1 MILELY
7 DKEHENKYPLS
18 NYKNYSIK
26 NVLRYGD
33 KELRITIPIN
43 SKYAYLV
50 EEEMYIRNKT
60 QEFVI
65 KEVNPSDNYIEIVAK
80 LNIETIEGKT
90 WETFESKEA
99 TITDCINTALA
110 GTWWQVGICNITK
123 KRTIRKD
130 FCNSWEIIK
139 QCVKTYR
146 VEIELDSINKKI
158 NIYEQIGTD
167 KGSFFMESLNLR
179 ELSVQSNSYDYCTKL
194 IAIGGTVDKE
204 DGTKERISC
213 TVSNNSYSNKVIEQ
227 IWKDERYTILE
238 DLREDA
244 QAKLDAMAKP
254 YKSYS
259 AKPYSIGECQL
270 GDTITLISKKNKI
283 YNKFRIV
290 SYTEYPEEVGK
301 DTIEIANSILSF
313 EDLQKEFEE
322 ARNTVDNITEN
333 NSTISEGAIPVKTFE
348 NIYARSIVAN
358 KIQGLEGD
366 FGNLNATKANIT
378 DLNAQ
383 IARIDTLEVNSAT
396 IEQLKAA
403 NAKIGTL
410 EAGYG
415 QINILQSDVATI
427 NNLIAGNVT
436 AGSQQTI
443 VLNAQN
449 TTIANALI
457 KSAMIE
463 SINADKI
470 NAGSINTD
478 NVTIKS
484 SSGGIQIADNTM
496 QFQDKD
502 GKVRIQIGQDTQN
515 NFNFI
520 VRAEDGTTTLID
532 GTGVKENAIAD
543 NLIKTNMVS
552 DKAIKGTKID
562 WDDFFTTINADGT
575 HTLNSS
581 KVKLNS
587 NNQTLDVAF
596 NQLNS
601 AITEGGRNLYADTK
615 DFEKD
620 YVWTSYY
627 VWAKEDEKYKGLTVK
642 SYSLEWN
649 GLGQYISV
657 NQGEEYTLSAYV
669 KSESSTV
676 IAFYDSNNGTVYSN
690 KNNANFIVGTEWQRI
705 SISFTITRAGSTY
718 FRFENT
724 KRTKLYICGL
734 KLEKGKMAT
743 DWSVAPEDIEDK
755 ISTNTTAISVQQDKI
770 DTIVSTTEQLTT
782 KSNNNATAINTLNTN
797 YSKISQTVNEINSTV
812 SSHTTTIQGLQT
824 SVNNAN
830 SSINQLKDS
839 IELKVNT
846 STYNTDEQGILTNI
860 SNNSTAISQLNNSIS
875 LKVEQTDI
883 TNAINNLNIGG
894 RNLLKKTK
902 NFDKYSWSN
911 ENRWST
917 ETEKY
922 KDLTVKSFSGAW
934 GGLYQSYSV
943 VKGEIYT
950 FSAYVKSSNESKV
963 QFFSAP
969 NGQSYTNGDNK
980 IFNVSTEWVRISVSF
995 TVTTTATSRFRFEK
1009 SDTASKL
1016 YICGI
1021 KLEKGN
1027 KATDYTEAPEDI
1039 TTYTDTKISEKSAE
1053 IKTTTDNIS
1062 SRVTATETTLNANG
1076 TGLVSRMSSVEQE
1089 ITASA
1094 ITTKISTA
1102 INNGTSSIN
1111 TTYFTQDNTGL
1122 TIKNG
1127 GIKVLNNVNTQ
1138 IFGVGTDGYLDMR
1151 GAITQYNSN
1160 GKKSIEIKS
1169 NEIKV
1174 YNYKSTNDDLVG
1186 GFANVN
1192 DFTNTSGDSGIALY
1206 GTQGHALSIG
1216 MKRDNTI
1223 TKYITCVDNGDGDTD
1238 RKIDVQ
1244 METYFRGWGATFCNN
1259 DFTMRGFIKADAG
1272 AETGLC
1278 IIGANALHL
1287 GYGSSSSN
1295 YASKIDISA
1304 NGITIWGNVT
1314 VVGKING
1321 QWIGN

>member
-1 MILELY
+1 MQL
-7 DKEHENKYPLS
+7 D
-18 NYKNYSIK
+18 
-26 NVLRYGD
+26 
-33 KELRITIPIN
+33 TI
-43 SKYAYLV
+43 
-50 EEEMYIRNKT
+50 NKT
-60 QEFVI
+60 
-65 KEVNPSDNYIEIVAK
+65 
-80 LNIETIEGKT
+80 L
-90 WETFESKEA
+90 
-99 TITDCINTALA
+99 
-110 GTWWQVGICNITK
+110 
-123 KRTIRKD
+123 
-130 FCNSWEIIK
+130 
-139 QCVKTYR
+139 
-146 VEIELDSINKKI
+146 KI
-158 NIYEQIGTD
+158 YNQLGAD
-167 KGSFFMESLNLR
+167 KGSFFMDTVNAIKIENDSDTL
-179 ELSVQSNSYDYCTKL
+179 DYCTKL
-194 IAIGGTVDKE
+194 ICSGKPTTSE
-204 DGTKERISC
+204 DGETDTTVRC
-213 TVSNNSYSNKVIEQ
+213 TVTNNSYSDKVITKY
-227 IWKDERYTILE
+227 WKDERYTILA
-238 DLREDA
+238 DLQEDA
-244 QAKLDAMAKP
+244 QLKLDEMAQPKVS
-254 YKSYS
+254 YKVEIS
-259 AKPYSIGECQL
+259 KLGNVDI
-270 GDTITLISKKNKI
+270 GDTITLINKTTKTRLKTRVVKIENYPDSNNQDTVEISSKM
-283 YNKFRIV
+283 Y
-290 SYTEYPEEVGK
+290 
-301 DTIEIANSILSF
+301 SF
-313 EDLQKEFEE
+313 EDVQKTY
-322 ARNTVDNITEN
+322 ADTSNTVDNITSDN
-333 NSTISEGAIPVKTFE
+333 GTISESALKTPLDKLIIQ
-348 NIYARSIVAN
+348 NAYINNLSANVA
-358 KIQGLEGD
+358 KI
-366 FGNLNATKANIT
+366 GNLVATKADIT
-378 DLNAQ
+378 ELNAVSAKIQ
-383 IARIDTLEVNSAT
+383 TIESNYVKTTELEAATARIGILES
-396 IEQLKAA
+396 
-403 NAKIGTL
+403 
-410 EAGYG
+410 GYADI
-415 QINILQSDVATI
+415 QVLQTDVATI
-427 NNLIAGNVT
+427 NNLIAGNVS
-436 AGSQQTI
+436 AGSTQTI
-443 VLNAQN
+443 VLNANN

-470 NAGSINTD
+470 NAGNINTD

-496 QFQDKD
+496 QFKDKNN
-502 GKVRIQIGQDTQN
+502 KVRIQIGQDTSN

-543 NLIKTNMVS
+543 NLIKTRMLQDNSV
-552 DKAIKGTKID
+552 KGSKID

-601 AITEGGRNLYADTK
+601 AVTEGGRNLYADTK

-620 YVWTSYY
+620 YLWKSYY
-627 VWAKEDEKYKGLTVK
+627 VWTKENEKYRELTVK
-642 SYSLEWN
+642 SYALEWN
-649 GLGQYISV
+649 GLGQDISV
-657 NQGEEYTLSAYV
+657 KTGESYTLSAYV
-669 KSESSTV
+669 KADSSTT
-676 IAFYDSNNGTVYSN
+676 IAFFDSVDETVYSD
-690 KNNANFIVGTEWQRI
+690 KNNTKFIVGTEWERI
-705 SISFTITRAGSTY
+705 NISFSIVKTGITY

-724 KRTKLYICGL
+724 KRIKMYICGI

-755 ISTNTTAISVQQDKI
+755 ISTNTTAISIQQGKI
-770 DTIVSTTEQLTT
+770 SSLITDTEQLTT

-839 IELKVNT
+839 IKLKVNT
-846 STYNTDEQGILTNI
+846 STYNTDKQGILTNI

-902 NFDKYSWSN
+902 NFDEYSWANQGS
-911 ENRWST
+911 WAT
-917 ETEKY
+917 EIEKY

-963 QFFSAP
+963 YFYSAP
-969 NGQSYTNGDNK
+969 SGQSYTNGDNK
-980 IFNVSTEWVRISVSF
+980 IFNISTEWIRISVSF
-995 TVTTTATSRFRFEK
+995 TITKTATAQFRFEK
-1009 SDTASKL
+1009 PESTSKL

-1027 KATDYTEAPEDI
+1027 KATDYTEAPEDVQS
-1039 TTYTDTKISEKSAE
+1039 YTDTKI
-1053 IKTTTDNIS
+1053 
-1062 SRVTATETTLNANG
+1062 
-1076 TGLVSRMSSVEQE
+1076 SSVEQE

-1138 IFGVGTDGYLDMR
+1138 IFSVGTDGYLDMR

-1169 NEIKV
+1169 NAIKV

-1238 RKIDVQ
+1238 RRIDVQ
-1244 METYFRGWGATFCNN
+1244 METYFRDGWGITLCNK
-1259 DFTMRGFIKADAG
+1259 DFGIRGFIKADTG
-1272 AETGLC
+1272 GETGLC
-1278 IIGANALHL
+1278 LIGNNAVHI
-1287 GYGSSSSN
+1287 GCGQSNSN
-1295 YASKIDISA
+1295 YAPIMDITKD
-1304 NGITIWGNVT
+1304 GVTIFGNLT

-1321 QWIGN
+1321 KTI

>member
-1 MILELY
+1 MLLQVYNKAHVRIGVVECIELTIESDLSKFDKTLSFSININNADLLELEGY
-7 DKEHENKYPLS
+7 
-18 NYKNYSIK
+18 
-26 NVLRYGD
+26 LRTKHD
-33 KELRITIPIN
+33 
-43 SKYAYLV
+43 
-50 EEEMYIRNKT
+50 
-60 QEFVI
+60 EFVI
-65 KEVNPSDNYIEIVAK
+65 KEKNYSDGYYNIVAV
-80 LNIETIEGKT
+80 LNLEELEGKAFEDFDSTEQTIEK
-90 WETFESKEA
+90 
-99 TITDCINTALA
+99 CVNTALA
-110 GTWWQVGICNITK
+110 GTGWIVNECTVTK
-123 KRTIRKD
+123 KRTVRATFISALD
-130 FCNSWEIIK
+130 IIK
-139 QCVKTYR
+139 QALKTYLC
-146 VEIELDSINKKI
+146 ELQFDTINKKI
-158 NIYEQIGTD
+158 NIYEKIGND
-167 KGSFFMESLNLR
+167 KGEYLMDTVNAKKIDTQEDT
-179 ELSVQSNSYDYCTKL
+179 YDYFTKL
-194 IAIGGTVDKE
+194 IAVGATKD
-204 DGTKERISC
+204 DGTPLTC
-213 TVSNNSYSNKVIEQ
+213 TVTNNSYSDKEKTCY
-227 IWKDERYTILE
+227 WKDERYTVLE
-238 DLREDA
+238 NLQADA
-244 QAKLDAMAKP
+244 QIKLDSMAQPHIAYSVELAKLGDV
-254 YKSYS
+254 
-259 AKPYSIGECQL
+259 SI
-270 GDTITLISKKNKI
+270 GDTITLISKDTKTRLKT
-283 YNKFRIV
+283 RIV
-290 SYTEYPEEVGK
+290 KLTEYPDEPYNNTCEV
-301 DTIEIANSILSF
+301 NSSIYSF
-313 EDLQKEFEE
+313 EDIQQQQQDV
-322 ARNTVDNITEN
+322 NSTVDNITSDN
-333 NSTISEGAIPVKTFE
+333 GTISERALSDSVIDKIF
-348 NIYARSIVAN
+348 ARSVIAQ
-358 KIQGLEGD
+358 KITAIEADIGT
-366 FGNLNATKANIT
+366 LNATKANIT
-378 DLNAQ
+378 ELNAVT
-383 IARIDTLEVNSAT
+383 ARVGSLEANSAT
-396 IEQLKAA
+396 INDLQAA
-403 NAKIGTL
+403 TARIGVL
-410 EAGYG
+410 ETGYG
-415 QINILQSDVATI
+415 QIQVLQTDIASI
-427 NNLIAGNVT
+427 NTLLAGNVS
-436 AGSQQTI
+436 AGSTQTI
-443 VLNAQN
+443 VLNANN

-496 QFQDKD
+496 QFKDKNN
-502 GKVRIQIGQDTQN
+502 KVRIQIGQDTTE

-543 NLIKTNMVS
+543 NLIKTRMLQDNSV
-552 DKAIKGTKID
+552 KGSKID

-601 AITEGGRNLYADTK
+601 AITEGGRNLYRDTK
-615 DFEKD
+615 NFEKD
-620 YVWTSYY
+620 YLWTSYY

-649 GLGQYISV
+649 GLGQHISV

-669 KSESSTV
+669 KADSSTT
-676 IAFYDSNNGTVYSN
+676 IAFFDSVDGTVYSN

-724 KRTKLYICGL
+724 KRIKMYICGI

-782 KSNNNATAINTLNTN
+782 KSNNNATAINTLDTN
-797 YSKISQTVNEINSTV
+797 YSKMSQTVNEINSTV

-846 STYNTDEQGILTNI
+846 STYNTDKQGILTNI

-883 TNAINNLNIGG
+883 TNAINNINIGG

-902 NFDKYSWSN
+902 NFDKYSWDN
-911 ENRWST
+911 ENFWST

-963 QFFSAP
+963 YFYSAP
-969 NGQSYTNGDNK
+969 NGQSYTNRDAK
-980 IFNVSTEWVRISVSF
+980 TFNVSTEWIRISVSF
-995 TVTTTATSRFRFEK
+995 TVTTTATAQFRFEK
-1009 SDTASKL
+1009 PESTSKL

-1027 KATDYTEAPEDI
+1027 KATDYTEAPEDVQS
-1039 TTYTDTKISEKSAE
+1039 YTDTK
-1053 IKTTTDNIS
+1053 
-1062 SRVTATETTLNANG
+1062 V
-1076 TGLVSRMSSVEQE
+1076 SSVEQQ

-1138 IFGVGTDGYLDMR
+1138 IFGVDINTQQLLIR
-1151 GAITQYNSN
+1151 GELEQFNSN
-1160 GKKSIEIKS
+1160 GRKSVEIK
-1169 NEIKV
+1169 NNALRI

-1192 DFTNTSGDSGIALY
+1192 DFTNTSGDSGVALY

-1223 TKYITCVDNGDGDTD
+1223 TKYITCVDNGDDTYD
-1238 RKIDVQ
+1238 RRIDVS
-1244 METYFRGWGATFCNN
+1244 METYIRNGWGITLCNK
-1259 DFTMRGFIKADAG
+1259 DFNIRGFIKADAKG
-1272 AETGLC
+1272 ETGLC
-1278 IIGANALHL
+1278 LIGNNAVHI

-1295 YASKIDISA
+1295 YAPGIDISSK
-1304 NGITIWGNVT
+1304 GIVIWGDVT
-1314 VVGKING
+1314 VAGTING
-1321 QWIGN
+1321 KTI